1 MEAFLNLGWTLLLLG
16 VGFFFGR
23 YRERLHLVDLARRED
38 ELAALAAVPL
48 SEIAGS
54 GAPSEIALVQGA
66 VVVSIDYFTRVIAGI
81 IGIFGGRIELYRT
94 VLERA
99 RREAILRMK
108 EDARSRGLDAVVCV
122 RIETSRLASAGS
134 NGKGTSG
141 IEVLAFGTGLR
152 IPSVAPLD

>member
-1 MEAFLNLGWTLLLLG
+1 MEAFLNLGTTFLLLG
-16 VGFFFGR
+16 AGFFFGR
-23 YRERLHLVDLARRED
+23 HRERKHLEDLALREA
-38 ELAALAAVPL
+38 ELASVAAVPL

-66 VVVSIDYFTRVIAGI
+66 VVVSIDYFKRVIAGI
-81 IGIFGGRIELYRT
+81 IGIFGGRIELYQA
-94 VLERA
+94 VIERA
-99 RREAILRMK
+99 RREALLRMK
-108 EDARSRGLDAVVCV
+108 EDARSRGMDAVVCV
-122 RIETSRLASAGS
+122 RIETSRLASARS